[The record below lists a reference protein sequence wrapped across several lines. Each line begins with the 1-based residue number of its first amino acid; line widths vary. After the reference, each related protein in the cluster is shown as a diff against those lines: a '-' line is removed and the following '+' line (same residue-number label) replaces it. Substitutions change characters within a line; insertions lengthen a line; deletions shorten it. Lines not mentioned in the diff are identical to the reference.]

1 MVLRSS
7 VGSGRR
13 SSHRPF
19 GTAVV
24 LAAVVIAL
32 FPASVPCVGA
42 AAKAPQ
48 IVKIEAGAV
57 RYEPRTITVT
67 VGQPVVLR
75 ITNTS
80 TIDHEALLGD
90 ERVQK
95 ARAAEMKDAE
105 AMGHDMASHD
115 TTKKA
120 KPGEGFTTVA
130 PKKTAEIR
138 TTFTKV
144 GRTILGCH
152 LRGHYEG
159 GMRLTVIVRPK
170 TLGAA

>member
-1 MVLRSS
+1 MASRSS
-7 VGSGRR
+7 VGTVSLRSRR
-13 SSHRPF
+13 LRILA
-19 GTAVV
+19 GALTAILGASLVS
-24 LAAVVIAL
+24 AVS
-32 FPASVPCVGA
+32 PAGA
-42 AAKAPQ
+42 AAKTPQ

-75 ITNTS
+75 ITNAS

-90 ERVQK
+90 EKAQK
-95 ARAAEMKDAE
+95 AHAAGMKDAE
-105 AMGHDMASHD
+105 AMGHDLASHD
-115 TTKKA
+115 TKVKA
-120 KPGEGFTTVA
+120 KPGEGFVTIA

-152 LRGHYEG
+152 LKGHYEG
-159 GMRLTVIVRPK
+159 GMRLTVIVKPK
-170 TLGAA
+170 TLGSA

>member
-1 MVLRSS
+1 MSMRSS
-7 VGSGRR
+7 VGFVSLRSRR
-13 SSHRPF
+13 RRILV
-19 GTAVV
+19 G
-24 LAAVVIAL
+24 AL
-32 FPASVPCVGA
+32 STILGASLVSFVPSAGA
-42 AAKAPQ
+42 AAKTPQ

-75 ITNTS
+75 ITNAS

-90 ERVQK
+90 DKVQK
-95 ARAAEMKDAE
+95 AHAAEMKDAE
-105 AMGHDMASHD
+105 AMGHDMASHG
-115 TTKKA
+115 TTTKA
-120 KPGEGFTTVA
+120 KPGEGFVTIA

-152 LRGHYEG
+152 LKGHYEG
-159 GMRLTVIVRPK
+159 GMRLTVIVKPK
-170 TLGAA
+170 ALGAA

>member
-1 MVLRSS
+1 MVGVVFPES
-7 VGSGRR
+7 V
-13 SSHRPF
+13 
-19 GTAVV
+19 
-24 LAAVVIAL
+24 L
-32 FPASVPCVGA
+32 PAGA
-42 AAKAPQ
+42 ASKKAPQ
-48 IVKIEAGAV
+48 VVKIEAGAV

-90 ERVQK
+90 EKVQK
-95 ARAAEMKDAE
+95 AHAAEMKDAE
-105 AMGHDMASHD
+105 AMGHDMASHG
-115 TTKKA
+115 TTTKA

-130 PKKTAEIR
+130 PKKTADIT

-152 LRGHYEG
+152 LKGHYDG
-159 GMRLTVIVRPK
+159 GMRLTVIVKPRV
-170 TLGAA
+170 LGAP

>member
-1 MVLRSS
+1 MRSS
-7 VGSGRR
+7 VGSVSLRSRR
-13 SSHRPF
+13 RRILV
-19 GTAVV
+19 GALTTI
-24 LAAVVIAL
+24 LGAL
-32 FPASVPCVGA
+32 FLVPVLSAGA
-42 AAKAPQ
+42 AAKTPQ
-48 IVKIEAGAV
+48 IVKIDAAAV

-90 ERVQK
+90 DKVQK
-95 ARAAEMKDAE
+95 AHAAEMKDAE
-105 AMGHDMASHD
+105 AMGHDMASHG
-115 TTKKA
+115 TTTKA
-120 KPGEGFTTVA
+120 KPGEGFVTIA

-152 LRGHYEG
+152 LKGHYEG
-159 GMRLTVIVRPK
+159 GMRLTVIVKPK
-170 TLGAA
+170 ALGAA

>member
-1 MVLRSS
+1 MVLRPLSPCC
-7 VGSGRR
+7 RR
-13 SSHRPF
+13 YSR
-19 GTAVV
+19 GLRCVAGVLTAVLGATLV
-24 LAAVVIAL
+24 SVVPSA
-32 FPASVPCVGA
+32 GA
-42 AAKAPQ
+42 ATKAPR
-48 IVKIEAGAV
+48 VVRIEAGAV

-90 ERVQK
+90 EKVQK
-95 ARAAEMKDAE
+95 AHAAEMKEAE
-105 AMGHDMASHD
+105 AMGHDMASHA
-115 TTKKA
+115 TTTKA
-120 KPGEGFTTVA
+120 KPGEGFVTVA

-144 GRTILGCH
+144 GRAILGCH
-152 LRGHYEG
+152 LKGHYEG
-159 GMRLTVIVRPK
+159 GMRLTVIVKPK

>member
-1 MVLRSS
+1 MVLRSF
-7 VGSGRR
+7 VGSGRPGSR
-13 SSHRPF
+13 RPF

-24 LAAVVIAL
+24 LAAVVLAL
-32 FPASVPCVGA
+32 FAASVSRVGA
-42 AAKAPQ
+42 APKAPQ

-90 ERVQK
+90 EKVQK
-95 ARAAEMKDAE
+95 AHAAEMKDAE
-105 AMGHDMASHD
+105 AMGHDMASHG
-115 TTKKA
+115 TTTKA
-120 KPGEGFTTVA
+120 KPGQGFTTVA

-152 LRGHYEG
+152 LKGHYEG
-159 GMRLTVIVRPK
+159 GMRLTVIVKPK
-170 TLGAA
+170 TLGGA